1 MRLTPSYRTF
11 NIMNSQDQMSI
22 YQELERK
29 GYLNYAE
36 TANSSDSGVYG
47 KMYELISQYN
57 ETSGQF
63 GLPNTVEAKAEYL
76 RRAEYR
82 NTDWFK
88 ELFRYSVQHNHSVS
102 MSGGTDKGTYYASL
116 SVMDDPGWT
125 DQSAVQR
132 YTVNINVSHKIFDNL
147 SASMRSNV
155 SYRKQNAPGTL
166 SSNVDAVNGEV
177 VRDFDKWLDENYVG
191 PYNIEFKYRY
201 NINESDLNYYTVPAD
216 YDCAVI
222 MAHLV
227 KYICIDSYDEV
238 AGPVFTRKYFPK
250 MFFLIGEWE
259 YLNNGTFILGTA
271 EGGKKIMLS
280 GVNYLPDHLGSSEE
294 LNHYYLKTIHHEFT
308 HILNQTVNYPKDFA
322 AVTADKYLA
331 DSWSS
336 EPYNSEYLGRGFISA
351 YAQQSDTE
359 DFAEMLSLYVTND
372 ETWWNSQLA
381 SAGDAA
387 ESIVAKMD
395 IVRNYMQESFGID
408 PDKLRSSTILRRE
421 KDVTMGRVNLKDLS
435 LK

>member
-1 MRLTPSYRTF
+1 MILTPSYRTF

-63 GLPNTVEAKAEYL
+63 DLPNTVEAKAEYL

-132 YTVNINVSHKIFDNL
+132 YTANINVSHKIFDKL

-201 NINESDLNYYTVPAD
+201 DINESDLNYYTVPAD

-336 EPYNSEYLGRGFISA
+336 EPYNSEYRGRGFISA

-408 PDKLRSSTILRRE
+408 PDKLRSTILRRE